1 MGVDLLGKN
10 SKMIIT
16 ESIYDR
22 DINELGDWTVYE
34 QLYKSIYE
42 LT

>member
-16 ESIYDR
+16 ESIYDS
-22 DINELGDWTVYE
+22 DINELGDWTVCE